1 MGAECYA
8 SQWSQCSPMLSRAP
22 QVCHSIWK
30 IPQAA
35 KASPIGY
42 SSFGLTHIPMTST
55 RTPAEVS
62 FINPSNIIK
71 SVGAENVTQRQRT
84 HVADTQP
91 QHRKNNKR
99 FNEYRKVAQSVSH
112 LAITRTQTQVLEP
125 IWKKTKHVLW
135 HLFLIPPLGL
145 GGGQKQ
151 ADPQSSMTIQ
161 PSYLTTSRL
170 VRTYLKTKPKVM
182 FSKE

>member
-1 MGAECYA
+1 MMGAECYA

-145 GGGQKQ
+145 GGAETGRSPKLDDHP
-151 ADPQSSMTIQ
+151 A
-161 PSYLTTSRL
+161 YLLDNLQTGENLSEN
-170 VRTYLKTKPKVM
+170 KTKGDV
-182 FSKE
+182 F